1 MEEQA
6 YNVISLPGIDLP
18 YYFDHSLSFIGDNY
32 PAFFE
37 ILKSTLGIII
47 GLSIPVS
54 LFLLIGII
62 ISVEGIKHVRT
73 KEDEIYNAKVVM
85 AFTEENTDSDLGKRW
100 DNVLKHSQSGN
111 ENDWR
116 QAIIEADII
125 LDELV
130 TKLGY
135 KGEGLGE
142 KLKRAVK
149 GDFKSLDQAWEA
161 HKVRNM
167 IAHSGSDFS
176 LNQVEV
182 NRVINLY
189 RQVFEEFY
197 HISG

>member
-1 MEEQA
+1 
-6 YNVISLPGIDLP
+6 
-18 YYFDHSLSFIGDNY
+18 
-32 PAFFE
+32 
-37 ILKSTLGIII
+37 
-47 GLSIPVS
+47 
-54 LFLLIGII
+54 
-62 ISVEGIKHVRT
+62 
-73 KEDEIYNAKVVM
+73 M